1 MNETGNE
8 TSSEVNYK
16 EDLFCWTV
24 EGIGILI
31 IGLIGVFGNS
41 CSMVLFSQQKVHRI
55 FHHLLLLLSV
65 FDLVRYNF
73 FWGGFDSQDFR
84 DFLLMFLLSPSF
96 NGKAK
101 KMTKGWNKIAK
112 VYISW
117 YWL

>member
-1 MNETGNE
+1 MNETSND
-8 TSSEVNYK
+8 TSSSQEINYK

-65 FDLVRYNF
+65 FDLVSHVFVAPFSKYLVVRRHLLR
-73 FWGGFDSQDFR
+73 WQWQSQKNDKR
-84 DFLLMFLLSPSF
+84 LEQNCKSL
-96 NGKAK
+96 
-101 KMTKGWNKIAK
+101 
-112 VYISW
+112 
-117 YWL
+117 

>member
-1 MNETGNE
+1 MNETSND
-8 TSSEVNYK
+8 TSSSQEINYK

-65 FDLVRYNF
+65 FDLVSHVFVAPFSKCLVVRRHLLR
-73 FWGGFDSQDFR
+73 WQWQSQKNDKR
-84 DFLLMFLLSPSF
+84 LEQNCKSL
-96 NGKAK
+96 
-101 KMTKGWNKIAK
+101 
-112 VYISW
+112 
-117 YWL
+117 